1 MLQTD
6 RDTHWF
12 EYFPGN
18 YMWSQAIVLGMG
30 FATWRASDFG
40 DIDRAGRRLRRRGT
54 DNNLWF
60 EEWQIIALEAETRA
74 RAAEAKG
81 RTLTASDANFR
92 AATYHFMAERFLS
105 HEDERKI
112 PAYRRSVEC
121 FTRAARAAIPGFEK
135 VDVPYESSHLSAYF
149 IPPSNGVNAPYPF
162 VVFFDGLDICKELTG
177 HYARELAR
185 RGVGCLVVDGPG
197 QGESLRIQRIPS
209 RHDYEVAA
217 GACVDYLESR
227 KEVDVSRLGVMAL
240 SMGGY
245 YAPRCAAFEKRFKA
259 CVSWGGHYDYHA
271 LWVKRRKVLEAGGD
285 RISAPR
291 GHLQWVLG
299 VETME
304 EAMQRLQPFTLKDV
318 AEKITCP
325 ILVCHGERDSIVPV
339 EVAYKLFEHIS
350 SKDKELRIFT
360 PDEGGAEHCQI
371 DAIQIITAMIGDW
384 MAEHL

>member
-6 RDTHWF
+6 QDTHWF

-30 FATWRASDFG
+30 FAAWRASDFG

-54 DNNLWF
+54 DNNFWF
-60 EEWQIIALEAETRA
+60 EEWERIAFEAEARA
-74 RAAEAKG
+74 RAAEEKG
-81 RTLTASDANFR
+81 RTLTASDATFR

-105 HEDERKI
+105 HEDDRKI
-112 PAYRRSVEC
+112 PAYRRSVDC
-121 FTRAARAAIPGFEK
+121 LVRAARVSIPGFEK
-135 VDVPYESSHLSAYF
+135 VDVPYEGSHLSAYF
-149 IPPSNGVNAPYPF
+149 IPPSNGAKAPYPF
-162 VVFFDGLDICKELTG
+162 GVFFDGLDICKELTC

-197 QGESLRIQRIPS
+197 QGESLRLQKIPS
-209 RHDYEVAA
+209 RYDYEVAA
-217 GACVDYLESR
+217 GACVDYLETR
-227 KEVDVSRLGVMAL
+227 KDVDATRLGVMAL

-259 CVSWGGHYDYHA
+259 CVSWGAHYDYHA
-271 LWVKRRKVLEAGGD
+271 LWIKRRKVLESGGD
-285 RISAPR
+285 RISAPK

-299 VETME
+299 VETMD
-304 EAMQRLQPFTLKDV
+304 EAMKALEPFTLKDV

-325 ILVCHGERDSIVPV
+325 ILICHGERDSIVPV
-339 EVAYKLFEHIS
+339 ELAYKLFEHIS
-350 SKDKELRIFT
+350 SKDKELRVFT
-360 PDEGGAEHCQI
+360 PEEGGAEHCQV
-371 DAIQIITAMIGDW
+371 DAIQIITATIGDW